1 MSVMVERRPN
11 VAHPFLEHP
20 GPLAFAHR
28 GGAGEAPENTMSA
41 FAHAYDLG
49 YRWFETD
56 VRSTADGELVVFH
69 DPTLRRTA
77 GVPQRVDV
85 LDLNALERARP
96 GGEPVMRFVDVV
108 YAFPD
113 VRFNV
118 DPKDDAAAVLLASV
132 VREHELL
139 ERVCIASF
147 SDARLAWLRVALG
160 PDALTALAPREVMRL
175 ARAAK
180 LRRSWRPRGVH
191 VVQVPAGPRWL
202 PLVDRSFVHEAHA
215 VDLAV
220 HVWTVDDSAAML
232 RLLDLGVDGLMTDRP
247 GVLRDVLRARGA
259 WFGAESAS

>member
-1 MSVMVERRPN
+1 
-11 VAHPFLEHP
+11 
-20 GPLAFAHR
+20 
-28 GGAGEAPENTMSA
+28 
-41 FAHAYDLG
+41 
-49 YRWFETD
+49 
-56 VRSTADGELVVFH
+56 
-69 DPTLRRTA
+69 
-77 GVPQRVDV
+77 
-85 LDLNALERARP
+85 
-96 GGEPVMRFVDVV
+96 MRFVDVV

-118 DPKDDAAAVLLASV
+118 DPKDDTAAVLLASV

-139 ERVCIASF
+139 ERVCVASF

-160 PDALTALAPREVMRL
+160 PDALTALAPREVLRL

-202 PLVDRSFVHEAHA
+202 PLVDRSFVHAAHA

-220 HVWTVDDSAAML
+220 HVWTVDDSATML